1 MKRKNKKNQKNYRK
15 RTQTTDPTLKQPP
28 VHPPVNRLYKDRLF
42 HMLFSHK
49 ETLLSLYN
57 ALNGTHYTNP
67 DDLTITTLENAIY
80 MGMHNDVSCILFSNI
95 YFYEQQASICPNMPF
110 RSLLYIADTLR
121 GLTVDNDIYS
131 STLISLPTPHFVTFY
146 NGMEPMEKD
155 ETLLKLSDTF
165 EVATD
170 HPELELTVRVLNIN
184 KGHNEDLKNSCLTLK
199 QYMQFVEKTRECLV
213 TITNQTTDAPLS
225 YMDKLDLAV
234 TEAVDYCISRNIL
247 GDFLK
252 KHRNEVIAV
261 TLYEY
266 SEEEHR
272 RIQERDKL
280 KLKKQLEETIAELH
294 QVQNS
299 QKQSEAM
306 LKQSSAKLK
315 QSNAKLEQAIHNT
328 ISLLRDMGCD
338 DSEICAKLCN
348 IYQLSTEEALMY
360 LHSRC

>member
-1 MKRKNKKNQKNYRK
+1 
-15 RTQTTDPTLKQPP
+15 
-28 VHPPVNRLYKDRLF
+28 
-42 HMLFSHK
+42 
-49 ETLLSLYN
+49 
-57 ALNGTHYTNP
+57 
-67 DDLTITTLENAIY
+67 
-80 MGMHNDVSCILFSNI
+80 
-95 YFYEQQASICPNMPF
+95 
-110 RSLLYIADTLR
+110 
-121 GLTVDNDIYS
+121 
-131 STLISLPTPHFVTFY
+131 
-146 NGMEPMEKD
+146 
-155 ETLLKLSDTF
+155 
-165 EVATD
+165 
-170 HPELELTVRVLNIN
+170 
-184 KGHNEDLKNSCLTLK
+184 
-199 QYMQFVEKTRECLV
+199 MQFVEKTRECLV

-306 LKQSSAKLK
+306 LKQSSAKL
-315 QSNAKLEQAIHNT
+315 EQAIHNT

-360 LHSRC
+360 LQPRC